1 MAPPQAAY
9 SERSQGLPFPAAFLF
24 GSEARSRRP
33 LSLRNPDRRRHLRSD
48 VLSGRPNLSTTE
60 RAVYIALGLG
70 IAAAG
75 AQPRPNPLLNVLASA
90 VGSYLAWSGY
100 QGHCALKAALIA
112 GQKQLTPPS
121 MNS

>member
-1 MAPPQAAY
+1 
-9 SERSQGLPFPAAFLF
+9 
-24 GSEARSRRP
+24 
-33 LSLRNPDRRRHLRSD
+33 LRSD